1 MDSPFQQQM
10 SEDLDVA
17 FFDTNIFA
25 EKHNVDG
32 QDYDCIID
40 TDISQPLTPATDR
53 REGTYTDKIMLFV
66 RQKDLPGEPEYDQMM
81 TVDDVR
87 YRIINVNT
95 FNGLYEITLEAV
107 A

>member
-10 SEDLDVA
+10 SADLDEA

-25 EKHNVDG
+25 EKHNIDG

-40 TDISQPLTPATDR
+40 TDVSQSLTPATDR
-53 REGTYTDKIMLFV
+53 REGTYTDKITLFV
-66 RQKDLPGEPEYDQMM
+66 RQKDLPGEPTYDQMI
-81 TVDDVR
+81 TVDNVQ

-95 FNGLYEITLEAV
+95 FGGMYEITLEEIA
-107 A
+107 

>member
-10 SEDLDVA
+10 SADLDEA
-17 FFDTNIFA
+17 FFDTDIFA
-25 EKHNVDG
+25 EMHNIDG
-32 QDYDCIID
+32 QDYACIID
-40 TDISQPLTPATDR
+40 TDVSQPLTPATDR

-81 TVDDVR
+81 AIDNIR

-95 FNGLYEITLEAV
+95 FGGVYEITLEAV